1 MHAAHVRSYYI
12 DAIRELAYSNFDEK
26 TESNILAELDKNWF
40 DNDGMVKLYNELLEV
55 VYGDD
60 GIKGY

>member
-1 MHAAHVRSYYI
+1 MKNRRSYYI

-40 DNDGMVKLYNELLEV
+40 DNDGMVKLYNELLDV

>member
-1 MHAAHVRSYYI
+1 MKNRRSYYI
-12 DAIRELAYSNFDEK
+12 DAIRELAHLNFDEE

-40 DNDGMVKLYNELLEV
+40 DNDGMVKLYDELLEL
-55 VYGDD
+55 VYGDG